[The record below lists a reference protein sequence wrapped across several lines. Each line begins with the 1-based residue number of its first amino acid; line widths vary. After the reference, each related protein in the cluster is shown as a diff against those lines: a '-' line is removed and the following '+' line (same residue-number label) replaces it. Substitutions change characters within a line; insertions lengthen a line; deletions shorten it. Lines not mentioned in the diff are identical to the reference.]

1 MGDLG
6 PEEPTASAAA
16 GQSTP
21 QELSSDPRPPK
32 QRFKES
38 AHGEQAA
45 SPSQQDQQPQQRDK
59 RPLSAVLD
67 DAESEIIAAARSNSD
82 SGGSPSPPSPAGSG
96 DLPGLSQQ
104 KEAKQPRQQASLI
117 RNVARPHKPRIGPE
131 YQAVLPPFNPNHP
144 RTQP

>member
-6 PEEPTASAAA
+6 PKEPTTSAAA

-21 QELSSDPRPPK
+21 HESSSDPRPPK

-38 AHGEQAA
+38 AHGA
-45 SPSQQDQQPQQRDK
+45 SPPQLDQQPQQRDK

-67 DAESEIIAAARSNSD
+67 DAESEIVAAARSGCD
-82 SGGSPSPPSPAGSG
+82 SGALPSPTGSG
-96 DLPGLSQQ
+96 ELPGLSQQ

-144 RTQP
+144 RAQP